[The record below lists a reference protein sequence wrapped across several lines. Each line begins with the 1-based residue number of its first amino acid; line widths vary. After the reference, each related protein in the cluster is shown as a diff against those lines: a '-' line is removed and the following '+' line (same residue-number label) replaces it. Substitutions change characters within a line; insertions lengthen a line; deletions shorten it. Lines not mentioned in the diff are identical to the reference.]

1 MVKIFLDAGHG
12 GTDPGAVGNG
22 LKEKDLTLKIVLKIR
37 DLLKGYENVE
47 TKLSRD
53 KDVFLELSERAD
65 LVNKWK
71 ADYFASIH
79 INAGGGTGFETFIY
93 NSAGG
98 ATVAHQNVIHQSIL
112 NPLGM
117 KDRGKKRANFAVLRE
132 TKMSAILSENGFIDN
147 VADANK
153 LKSDAF
159 LDKIAQGHVEGF
171 VKAFGLKKKPEPRPV
186 AKTDGKL
193 YKVQVGA
200 YSQKA
205 NAEKVA
211 AELKAKGYQTYI
223 VHE

>member
-22 LKEKDLTLKIVLKIR
+22 LQEKDLTLKIVLKIR
-37 DLLKGYENVE
+37 DLLKGYENAEV
-47 TKLSRD
+47 KLSRD
-53 KDVFLELSERAD
+53 KDTTLSLSQRAKMAND
-65 LVNKWK
+65 WK

-79 INAGGGTGFETFIY
+79 INAGGGTGFETFIH
-93 NSAGG
+93 NNAGS
-98 ATVAHQNVIHQSIL
+98 ATVAHQNVIHPSIL

-117 KDRGKKRANFAVLRE
+117 RDRGKKRANFAVLRE
-132 TKMSAILSENGFIDN
+132 TSMSALLSENGFIDN
-147 VADANK
+147 ASDAAK

-159 LDKIAQGHVEGF
+159 LDKVAQGHVDGF
-171 VKAFGLKKKPEPRPV
+171 AKSFGLKKKPEPKPV
-186 AKTDGKL
+186 SDGKL

-205 NAEKVA
+205 NADKLA
-211 AELKAKGYQTYI
+211 AELKSKGYPTYI